1 MKEYGENKI
10 DFSKLYKTKKN
21 YTDYKNEIKQNEE
34 VIVFKTILW
43 YEPAKKIRDY
53 GFYANFDETN
63 NDNHMKLRGFSDI
76 IISFQLNEKLEW
88 IQIDNDAIYGFVCM
102 DGKKCI
108 HYLNELS
115 LAMYN
120 KKGMCIRN
128 KYGDRIASNFW

>member
-1 MKEYGENKI
+1 MNEYGENKI
-10 DFSKLYKTKKN
+10 DFSKLYKTKQN
-21 YTDYKNEIKQNEE
+21 YMDYKNELKQNEE
-34 VIVFKTILW
+34 VIMYKTILW

-63 NDNHMKLRGFSDI
+63 NDEHMKLRGFSDI

-108 HYLNELS
+108 NYLNELS

-120 KKGMCIRN
+120 KKGICIRN
-128 KYGDRIASNFW
+128 KYGHRIASNFW